1 MIGFMCLKEWMLI
14 RKMHRKTRIFLITGI
29 FLKSLCLNCTTAMLA
44 FSISPIGCRPGIL
57 FDKAEVH
64 KSVIYN
70 CSSLRYILDAINT
83 RLYKLENF
91 LVPILSPITINE
103 YTAKDFFASA
113 KEITKTDC
121 KYFMACLG
129 FESLL
134 TNIPLEETIERC
146 VNDLFF
152 DKSKIDNLTKQN
164 LYDLL
169 SAAAKESFFD
179 KILYRQTDGVAMGS
193 PLGPT

>member
-1 MIGFMCLKEWMLI
+1 
-14 RKMHRKTRIFLITGI
+14 MHRKTGLFLITGI
-29 FLKSLCLNCTTAMLA
+29 FLKSLCWNRTPAMLA

-64 KSVIYN
+64 KPVIYS
-70 CSSLRYILDAINT
+70 CSSLRSILDAINT

-91 LVPILSPITINE
+91 LVPVLSPITINE
-103 YTAKDFFASA
+103 YTVKDSFASA

-121 KYFMACLG
+121 KYSMASLG

-179 KILYRQTDGVAMGS
+179 NILYRQIDGMAMGS
-193 PLGPT
+193 SLGST